1 MVYRLPSQFKS
12 EKHLS
17 NSKNWHLN
25 VLYVHIYIYILK
37 KVNSGK
43 CNAQVNPPTQIL
55 SYYKRR
61 KEKKPML
68 CMFAVHFP
76 TVIFMS

>member
-1 MVYRLPSQFKS
+1 MVIRKSMVYRLPSQFKS

-37 KVNSGK
+37 NVM
-43 CNAQVNPPTQIL
+43 
-55 SYYKRR
+55 R
-61 KEKKPML
+61 K
-68 CMFAVHFP
+68 
-76 TVIFMS
+76 